1 MMMTPVLSQPH
12 CKQHPHAQELSA
24 ALDKSIGV
32 ASRGSIALGAAMR
45 QSYTSSASGDDTA
58 LLQGQIRTLYT
69 KLDVYRKTND
79 QLRHQLEVTS
89 TADHVV
95 QLENALTEQT
105 RQNAQLVKEL
115 NAQKKAMSLAR
126 REDRARDEHEAPETV
141 EMRTNGLID
150 ENRALRE
157 RVRDLTARV
166 VAHEKAAVAK
176 HEQYHKAATAARQF
190 EEQVRK
196 GGLGY
201 ALVSLGRTGL
211 F

>member
-1 MMMTPVLSQPH
+1 M
-12 CKQHPHAQELSA
+12 SA

-45 QSYTSSASGDDTA
+45 QSYTSSSADDTA
-58 LLQGQIRTLYT
+58 LLQGQIRTLHT
-69 KLDVYRKTND
+69 KIDVYRKTNE

-126 REDRARDEHEAPETV
+126 REDRARDEFEAPETV

-176 HEQYHKAATAARQF
+176 HEQYHKAATAARQM
-190 EEQVRK
+190 EEQVCVHEWPDVCVLR
-196 GGLGY
+196 
-201 ALVSLGRTGL
+201 V
-211 F
+211 